1 MKRINLEDVLHIA
14 VLACIAIYLT
24 GCGTAPKQKGFEL
37 PPALSEVYR
46 GGALKNMETAD
57 SAELGMPNQYDR
69 VSHTCV
75 STPIYNLAGY
85 YVRTDTRCW

>member
-1 MKRINLEDVLHIA
+1 MRRIQLEDVLHIA
-14 VLACIAIYLT
+14 VLAAIAVYMT
-24 GCGTAPKQKGFEL
+24 GCGSTPKPKGFEM

-46 GGALKNMETAD
+46 NGQLKGLEQAD
-57 SAELGMPNQYDR
+57 SADLGMPNQYDR

-85 YVRTDTRCW
+85 YVRTDVRCW